1 MITLYST
8 GCPNCNTLKN
18 KLKNIGIDYTLKMV
32 TNDEMIDKGFKSSP
46 VLDIDGNVMDFSK
59 AVQWIAKQ

>member
-8 GCPNCNTLKN
+8 GCPNCNVLKS
-18 KLKNIGIDYTLKMV
+18 KLDSAGITYAINSNIKKM
-32 TNDEMIDKGFKSSP
+32 MALGFRSAP
-46 VLDIDGNVMDFSK
+46 ILDVNGEVMNYSK